1 MFKGDH
7 MDELEAIL
15 AKKMQEMIRRSVAK
29 PVRVTDATFSEV
41 VRRGL
46 VLVDCCA
53 EWCGPCRMIEPTVEE
68 LARQYAGRVTFAKL
82 NVDENPETASRF
94 GVMSIPTLLLFKE
107 SRLVDTI
114 VGAASKTE
122 VVGLL
127 ERHLQE
133 SAML

>member
-1 MFKGDH
+1 

-46 VLVDCCA
+46 VLVDCWA
-53 EWCGPCRMIEPTVEE
+53 EWCGPCRMIEPTIEE